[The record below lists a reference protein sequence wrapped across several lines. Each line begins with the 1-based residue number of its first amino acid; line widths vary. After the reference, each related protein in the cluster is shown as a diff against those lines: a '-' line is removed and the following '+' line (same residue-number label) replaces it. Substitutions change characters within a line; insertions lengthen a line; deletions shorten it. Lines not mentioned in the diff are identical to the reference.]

1 MDFIFYVSVAS
12 FIFLFGAI
20 DKCIDY
26 DFWARLVVGK
36 SYFQTGALFHNDFQS
51 YGTTGEFIDH
61 EWGSSLIFY
70 LIQNNFGD
78 TGLYIFKSVVIFF
91 TVFLITK
98 IIRLEDKKIP
108 LYFLFFFFT
117 LQGITYNIFSTIRCQ
132 TFSFFFFIFYLYI
145 LKKVQ
150 KEKSYK
156 ILYCIPLLN
165 IVWANLHGGF
175 SIGLVTV
182 LIFAVGEYLNK
193 SKWKPYFYTF
203 IAASLTSLINPY
215 GIKYIYFIFNAL
227 LLNRVHVLE
236 WQSSFWGIN
245 KYMLLKYKLF
255 FFPVIGIFLYS
266 IFKNINLKGIKEFY
280 KNIDKTK
287 YLLLIFM
294 LIISVKSLRFHVFF
308 TYSIIALCYCDFYK
322 IFSIYKLPKTID
334 KAKEIVICIL
344 LFISLVSHLK
354 DYNFINTVK
363 NGIYPVNCIEFLKIN
378 KIKGNLLVNFHLGS
392 YASYKLYPNNLIY
405 MDGRYEEVYD
415 NKLIN
420 YMADIFRNIDYK
432 KNLEKSNHEIIIIEK
447 YYPLYTALKKDNDRF
462 LAFEDQKFALFLLN
476 KYKNKQFK
484 LPDKD
489 DSYYNLTKFETDID
503 WLK

>member
-1 MDFIFYVSVAS
+1 MDFIFYTSLAA

-36 SYFQTGALFHNDFQS
+36 SYFQTGTLFHNDFQS

-78 TGLYIFKSVVIFF
+78 FGLYLFKSIIIFL

-98 IIRLEDKKIP
+98 TIRLENKKIR

-132 TFSFFFFIFYLYI
+132 TFSFFFFALYLYI
-145 LKKVQ
+145 LRKVQ
-150 KEKSYK
+150 KEKNYR
-156 ILYCIPLLN
+156 ILWCLPLLN

-175 SIGLVTV
+175 AIGLITV
-182 LIFAVGEYLNK
+182 LIFAIGEFLNK
-193 SKWKPYFYTF
+193 RDWKPYLWTF
-203 IAASLTSLINPY
+203 SVSAVTTLINPY

-227 LLNRVHVLE
+227 ALDRVHVLE

-255 FFPVIGIFLYS
+255 FFPVIGLFIYS
-266 IFKNINLKGIKEFY
+266 IFKEINLKGTEKFY
-280 KNIDKTK
+280 KSIDKTK

-294 LIISVKSLRFHVFF
+294 LIISIKSLRFHVFF
-308 TYSIIALCYCDFYK
+308 TYSVIALCYCDFYK
-322 IFSIYKLPKTID
+322 IFSLKLPKIID
-334 KAKEIVICIL
+334 NTKEIIL
-344 LFISLVSHLK
+344 CVLIFISLISHLY
-354 DYNFINTVK
+354 DYKFINTVK
-363 NGIYPVNCIEFLKIN
+363 NGIYPVYCIEFLKLN
-378 KIKGNLLVNFHLGS
+378 NIKGNLLLNFHLGS

-415 NKLIN
+415 TGLIN
-420 YMADIFRNIDYK
+420 DMADIFRCINYKNILK
-432 KNLEKSNHEIIIIEK
+432 KSNHEIIIIEK
-447 YYPLYTALKKDNDRF
+447 YYPLYNALKNDKDWF
-462 LAFEDQKFALFLLN
+462 LAYEDSAFGLFLLN

-484 LPDKD
+484 MPTKD
-489 DSYYNLTKFETDID
+489 MKYYNSTKFDTDID